1 MGLSDNIFVILM
13 AAQRPEDLLLFGRLE
28 KQVLRSHQDDVL
40 FLNESESLSTEQSFR
55 PTAQHQGRT
64 AIA

>member
-1 MGLSDNIFVILM
+1 LSDNFFVILM
-13 AAQRPEDLLLFGRLE
+13 AAKRPEDLLLSRRLE
-28 KQVLRSHQDDVL
+28 KQVLRSHQDDIL
-40 FLNESESLSTEQSFR
+40 LLTENESLSREQSFR

>member
-1 MGLSDNIFVILM
+1 M
-13 AAQRPEDLLLFGRLE
+13 AAQRPEDLLLSRRLE
-28 KQVLRSHQDDVL
+28 KQVLRSHQDDIL
-40 FLNESESLSTEQSFR
+40 LLTENESLSREQSFR